1 MKAVYPGSFDPPT
14 LGHLDIIE
22 RASKIFKEV
31 LVLVSENPD
40 KQGKISLED
49 RIKLLEELASTMKN
63 VKVASFSGL
72 TVDYVKKQNYDVLLR
87 AIRDSSDFEA
97 ELGMSQINQ
106 KLSGI
111 ETLFFMTDPQ
121 YSFIRSSRVWELIK
135 FDGDISNMVP
145 KNVKNHLL
153 KKLNKK

>member
-63 VKVASFSGL
+63 VKIASFSGL